1 MLTAIEVR
9 NLKAKSKRYKRGD
22 EKGLYLEVLPTGG
35 KYWRMKYYMG
45 GGKERYL
52 SLGAYP
58 EVSLKAARTLRDE
71 ARADVRNG
79 VDPGEK
85 RRLER
90 ECRRGAEANTF
101 GLIGAEWLATK
112 GKHWGDS
119 HRSRSKRLLEK
130 DLAGVSSR
138 PIGEVTAAELLR
150 LLRGIESRGAADTA
164 KRARQVAS
172 QVFRFAI
179 ASGRADRDPARDLE
193 GALEAPKKIHRA
205 AITDPHQVGPL
216 LRDLWGYQ
224 GTPHMAAALKLAP
237 LLFVRPG
244 ELRRMEWA
252 ELDLA
257 DALWTI
263 PAEKMKSRRDHLVP
277 LAEQAM
283 AILSDLQPITGRF
296 QWVFP
301 SGRTP
306 RRPMSDNGVLSALRR
321 LEIPKDAM
329 SGHGFRAMARTLLDE
344 QLGEP
349 KEWIEMQ
356 LAHLVR
362 DPLGQ
367 AYNRS
372 VYLDQRRGMMQRWAD
387 YLDSLRVT
395 NVKPLAALSN
405 ASAQ

>member
-9 NLKAKSKRYKRGD
+9 NLKPKAKRYKRGD

-52 SLGAYP
+52 SLGSYP
-58 EVSLKAARTLRDE
+58 EVSLKE
-71 ARADVRNG
+71 ARAQRDAARAEVRQG
-79 VDPGEK
+79 IDPGVN
-85 RRLER
+85 RRLQR
-90 ECRRGAEANTF
+90 EHRRGAEANTF
-101 GLIGAEWLATK
+101 GILGSEWLKTK
-112 GKHWGDS
+112 GKHWGHS
-119 HRSRSKRLLEK
+119 HASRSKRLIEK
-130 DLAGVSSR
+130 DLAGISSR
-138 PIGEVTAAELLR
+138 PIKEITAAELLV
-150 LLRGIESRGAADTA
+150 LLRRIEGRGASDTA
-164 KRARQVAS
+164 RRARQAAS

-179 ASGRADRDPARDLE
+179 ASGRAERDPARDLE
-193 GALEAPKKIHRA
+193 GALEAPKVVHRA
-205 AITDPHQVGPL
+205 AITDPNKVGPL

-224 GTPHMAAALKLAP
+224 GTEHMGAALKLAP

-244 ELRRMEWA
+244 ELRRMEWT

-263 PAEKMKSRRDHLVP
+263 PSEKMKSRRDHLVP
-277 LAEQAM
+277 LARQAVE
-283 AILSDLQPITGRF
+283 ILIDLKPLTGKH

-306 RRPMSDNGVLSALRR
+306 RQPMSDNGVLAALRR
-321 LEIPKDAM
+321 LEIPKDVM
-329 SGHGFRAMARTLLDE
+329 SGHGFRAMARTILDE
-344 QLGEP
+344 QMGEP

-362 DPLGQ
+362 DPLGR

-372 VYLDQRRGMMQRWAD
+372 IYLEQRRGMMQRWAD
-387 YLDSLRVT
+387 YLDGLRDP
-395 NVKPLAALSN
+395 KLSPMKMRTVP
-405 ASAQ
+405 